1 MCRLAISLHAPV
13 DELRNQLVPLN
24 RRYNIAT
31 LLDACK
37 RYAETLGDKR
47 TVTIEYTLI
56 DGMNDHAD
64 HAEALA
70 KLLRDLP
77 CKINLIPF
85 NPFPRVTLSQ
95 TQVGKAAIFSKST
108 DRSGLHRDGE
118 NDTRRRY

>member
-1 MCRLAISLHAPV
+1 M
-13 DELRNQLVPLN
+13 
-24 RRYNIAT
+24 
-31 LLDACK
+31 
-37 RYAETLGDKR
+37 
-47 TVTIEYTLI
+47 TIEYTLI

-85 NPFPRVTLSQ
+85 NPSWVSFSQ
-95 TQVGKAAIFSKST
+95 TQVGEAAIFPKSP

-118 NDTRRRY
+118 NDARGRY